1 LLERYKET
9 FWANKSKSILRWLRE
24 PYHGKTL
31 TYDVKDA
38 LSYRSV
44 DVPSSRIFTVDP
56 SGALKQE
63 LIQNFKSSYQQL
75 NDIVDQVFPSVRQSM
90 NTTYADFSYW
100 REPLPGIVDN
110 ILDID
115 QEVSNV
121 YEDSSSESEIE
132 LPQ

>member
-1 LLERYKET
+1 M
-9 FWANKSKSILRWLRE
+9 NI
-24 PYHGKTL
+24 
-31 TYDVKDA
+31 KDA

-56 SGALKQE
+56 RGELKQE
-63 LIQNFKSSYQQL
+63 LLQNFKSSYQQL

-100 REPLPGIVDN
+100 REPLPSIEDKVLDLEHGISHETG
-110 ILDID
+110 I
-115 QEVSNV
+115 
-121 YEDSSSESEIE
+121 EDSSSDSDIE